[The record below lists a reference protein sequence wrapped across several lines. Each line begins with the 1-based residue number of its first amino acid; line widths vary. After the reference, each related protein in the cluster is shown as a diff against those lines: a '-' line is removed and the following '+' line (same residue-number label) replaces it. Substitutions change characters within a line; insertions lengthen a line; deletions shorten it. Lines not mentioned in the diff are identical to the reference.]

1 MRGWPCC
8 LPYSPNRMS
17 VNGGTRNEY
26 QGRCLS
32 VVGSF
37 WFCLLFVTFHLV
49 CIILLLSCRCSH
61 FIRHAMWP
69 YNTHDTCRTNPQV
82 GMSRYGY
89 LAVCKVDGLHRGRDK
104 HVEYMSS
111 LQSKVNRL
119 YSAGI
124 LIVGYSSLHRVT
136 NIHTQH
142 RVKGSL
148 M

>member
-1 MRGWPCC
+1 MRAWPCC

-111 LQSKVNRL
+111 LQSKII
-119 YSAGI
+119 ACI
-124 LIVGYSSLHRVT
+124 LQASLLLAILASTELPTSTRNIVSRVP
-136 NIHTQH
+136 
-142 RVKGSL
+142 
-148 M
+148 